1 MIRPNLN
8 VPLLSSVLVSS
19 RFLFCFLVSSRL
31 GSFPFN
37 ESSSIL
43 CLQHS
48 YREVGILLLYL
59 AVGVSVFSGIAYT
72 AEYEEVKLKPRLTV
86 DVWTCEHFILTTF
99 YVVVSCP
106 SVCKPVDR
114 VNVRSVRLFKPS
126 SCTIHKNTQNITNHY
141 FT

>member
-1 MIRPNLN
+1 MSLESPRGGTGLQDDPSKSKCSSPQFLF
-8 VPLLSSVLVSS
+8 PLL
-19 RFLFCFLVSSRL
+19 FLSCFLVSSRL

-86 DVWTCEHFILTTF
+86 DV
-99 YVVVSCP
+99 
-106 SVCKPVDR
+106 
-114 VNVRSVRLFKPS
+114 
-126 SCTIHKNTQNITNHY
+126 
-141 FT
+141 

>member
-8 VPLLSSVLVSS
+8 VPLLSS
-19 RFLFCFLVSSRL
+19 CFLSLPLLFPCL

-86 DVWTCEHFILTTF
+86 DV
-99 YVVVSCP
+99 
-106 SVCKPVDR
+106 
-114 VNVRSVRLFKPS
+114 
-126 SCTIHKNTQNITNHY
+126 
-141 FT
+141 

>member
-1 MIRPNLN
+1 MF
-8 VPLLSSVLVSS
+8 LSSPQFLFPLVSS
-19 RFLFCFLVSSRL
+19 LVSLSPL
-31 GSFPFN
+31 VLAPFPFN

-86 DVWTCEHFILTTF
+86 DV
-99 YVVVSCP
+99 
-106 SVCKPVDR
+106 
-114 VNVRSVRLFKPS
+114 
-126 SCTIHKNTQNITNHY
+126 
-141 FT
+141 